1 MPSSLLRS
9 CHSHAGIHA
18 LAILLVLQPCLSQVD
33 GEHAGDPDQPS
44 DATIDELGRQAVY
57 AGSSVRTTILNH
69 RMGGGWGGHAGERV
83 KAKTEAQGLGGPSD
97 LICLSAI
104 YTK

>member
-9 CHSHAGIHA
+9 SHSHAGVHA

-69 RMGGGWGGHAGERV
+69 RMGGMGRSCWGGGESQDRSPGV
-83 KAKTEAQGLGGPSD
+83 GGVP
-97 LICLSAI
+97 L
-104 YTK
+104 T

>member
-57 AGSSVRTTILNH
+57 AGSSVRTTIFNH
-69 RMGGGWGGHAGERV
+69 RMGGWGWGGHAGERV
-83 KAKTEAQGLGGPSD
+83 KAKTEAQGLGVP
-97 LICLSAI
+97 L
-104 YTK
+104 T